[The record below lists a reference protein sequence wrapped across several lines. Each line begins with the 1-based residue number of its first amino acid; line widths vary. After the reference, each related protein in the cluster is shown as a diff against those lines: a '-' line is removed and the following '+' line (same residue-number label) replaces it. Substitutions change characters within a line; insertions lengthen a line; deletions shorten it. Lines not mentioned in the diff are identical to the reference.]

1 MTASL
6 TDFSNGLTTAVEK
19 AGASTVLVDARK
31 RYPAS
36 GIALAEDLVLTADH
50 VVTREDGIKV
60 MAADGRSLDATI
72 AGRDPGSDLAV
83 LRLPEKALTPA
94 QTSDTVKVGQLVLA
108 LGRPNDAGIQ
118 ASWGIVT
125 AINGPT
131 RTFRG
136 GMLDEFLQ
144 SETTPYPG
152 FSGGPLI
159 NTEGEVLGLNTSGL
173 TRGSSLT
180 IPVKVAW
187 RTGEALALHGTVKR
201 GYLGVRTQAGGNP
214 GSEPAGTQARTIPG
228 SARLVARRGRS
239 CANQRPAGGRYP
251 CGDQRTG
258 PAGCRRSLL
267 RPQQRYGWQIDRG
280 RCPARRTPGD
290 GLRKG
295 RGEEVIRVLLNVS
308 SPALRAGLR
317 ALLSSDSTIKV
328 VNDSL
333 EDDMEADVVITSA
346 SHSTLLINSA
356 GDSPSAA
363 VLLLSD
369 DPPNIRDLSAF
380 LARLGDPA
388 YRRLA

>member
-36 GIALAEDLVLTADH
+36 GIALAADLVLTADH

-187 RTGEALALHGTVKR
+187 RTGQALAQHGTVRR
-201 GYLGVRTQAGGNP
+201 GYLGVRTQAVEIPEVSRQALKREQSQGLLVLWLEEGG
-214 GSEPAGTQARTIPG
+214 PAQTSGLLVGDI
-228 SARLVARRGRS
+228 LVAINGQALQDADDLFSALGSDTVGRS
-239 CANQRPAGGRYP
+239 IPVDVLRGGRP
-251 CGDQRTG
+251 ETVSVKVGE
-258 PAGCRRSLL
+258 
-267 RPQQRYGWQIDRG
+267 
-280 RCPARRTPGD
+280 
-290 GLRKG
+290 RK
-295 RGEEVIRVLLNVS
+295 
-308 SPALRAGLR
+308 
-317 ALLSSDSTIKV
+317 
-328 VNDSL
+328 
-333 EDDMEADVVITSA
+333 
-346 SHSTLLINSA
+346 
-356 GDSPSAA
+356 
-363 VLLLSD
+363 
-369 DPPNIRDLSAF
+369 
-380 LARLGDPA
+380 
-388 YRRLA
+388 